1 MKAVYFA
8 WVRERIGLAE
18 EELTLPEEVRTIAEL
33 VDWLVA
39 RGDGYALAFENRQS
53 IRVAIDKRHASA
65 NSLIASAREIAFF
78 PPMTGG

>member
-1 MKAVYFA
+1 
-8 WVRERIGLAE
+8 
-18 EELTLPEEVRTIAEL
+18 TIAEL

-53 IRVAIDKRHASA
+53 LRAAIDKRHASA